1 MKKLILPTLCILLL
15 LACRK
20 DSFTDSPDAY
30 LSTIDS
36 LHFDTVFT
44 STGSVSQIFK
54 IVNENEDG
62 IRVNSVRLAGGAT
75 SPFKINVDGRPG
87 PVVNNVEIKA
97 NDSIYVFV
105 TVTIDPNATNLA
117 FLVQDSIEITYNG
130 NSQWVQLDAF
140 GQNAHFFRNRI
151 ITGTE
156 TWNNDLPYVI
166 LGGLVVDTNAVL
178 NINKGSRIHLHAD
191 APFIVHGTL
200 NVNGEKWDSTRVIFT
215 GDRLDEP
222 YRNFP
227 ASYPGLIFTDVS
239 KDNVLQYAIIKNA
252 FQGIIVDQPSPNLSP
267 KLTLNEVII
276 DNAYDAGIIGI
287 NTSIDARNLL
297 VSNCGKN
304 IQLVSGG
311 KYNFIHTTA
320 ASYSNS
326 YIQHREPVLSVANH
340 IPNSPIP
347 PNPLDAN
354 FTNCIFWGENT
365 GLVTNEILL
374 SKQGS
379 SAFNV
384 NFDHVLWRVESN
396 PPLASSITNAINSD
410 PLFDSVNAA
419 SRYYDFRLKE
429 ESPAL
434 NSGKTTSVTL
444 DLDGNPRPVAQ
455 PDRGSYEKQ

>member
-62 IRVNSVRLAGGAT
+62 IRVNSVRLAGGAA
-75 SPFKINVDGRPG
+75 SPFKINVDGKPG
-87 PVVNNVEIKA
+87 PLVNNLEIKA
-97 NDSIYVFV
+97 KDSIYVFV
-105 TVTIDPNATNLA
+105 TVTIDPNTANLA
-117 FLVQDSIEITYNG
+117 FIVQDSIEINYNG
-130 NSQWVQLDAF
+130 KTQWVQLDAF

-151 ITGTE
+151 ISGTE

-166 LGGLVVDTNAVL
+166 LGGLVIDTNAVL
-178 NINKGSRIHLHAD
+178 NINKGSRIHMHAD
-191 APFIVHGTL
+191 APFIIQGTL

-239 KDNVLQYAIIKNA
+239 KNNVLQYAIIKNA
-252 FQGIIVDQPSPNLSP
+252 FQGIIVDQPSPSLSP

-287 NTSIDARNLL
+287 NTSIDATNLL

-320 ASYSNS
+320 VSYSNS

-379 SAFNV
+379 TAFNV
-384 NFDHVLWRVESN
+384 NFDHVLWRVETN
-396 PPLASSITNAINSD
+396 PPLATAITNAINND
-410 PLFDSVNAA
+410 PLFDSVNSS
-419 SRYYDFRLKE
+419 SRHYDFRLKE
-429 ESPAL
+429 DSPAL
-434 NSGKTTSVTL
+434 NSGKTTSVAL
-444 DLDGNPRPVAQ
+444 DLDGNPRPVGQ
-455 PDRGSYEKQ
+455 PDRGCYEKQ

>member
-20 DSFTDSPDAY
+20 DTFTDSPEAY

-54 IVNENEDG
+54 IVNENEEG
-62 IRVNSVRLAGGAT
+62 IRVNSVRLAGGAA
-75 SPFKINVDGRPG
+75 SPFKINVDGKPG
-87 PVVNNVEIKA
+87 PLVNNLEIKA
-97 NDSIYVFV
+97 KDSIYVFV
-105 TVTIDPNATNLA
+105 TVTSDPNTANLA
-117 FLVQDSIEITYNG
+117 FLVQDSIEINYNG
-130 NSQWVQLDAF
+130 KTQWVQLDAF

-178 NINKGSRIHLHAD
+178 NINKGSRIHMHAD
-191 APFIVHGTL
+191 APFIIHGTL

-252 FQGIIVDQPSPNLSP
+252 FQGIIVDQPSTNLSP
-267 KLTLNEVII
+267 KLILNEVII
-276 DNAYDAGIIGI
+276 DNSYDAGIIGI
-287 NTSIDARNLL
+287 NTSIDTRNLL

-311 KYNFIHTTA
+311 
-320 ASYSNS
+320 
-326 YIQHREPVLSVANH
+326 
-340 IPNSPIP
+340 
-347 PNPLDAN
+347 
-354 FTNCIFWGENT
+354 
-365 GLVTNEILL
+365 
-374 SKQGS
+374 
-379 SAFNV
+379 
-384 NFDHVLWRVESN
+384 
-396 PPLASSITNAINSD
+396 
-410 PLFDSVNAA
+410 
-419 SRYYDFRLKE
+419 
-429 ESPAL
+429 
-434 NSGKTTSVTL
+434 
-444 DLDGNPRPVAQ
+444 
-455 PDRGSYEKQ
+455 